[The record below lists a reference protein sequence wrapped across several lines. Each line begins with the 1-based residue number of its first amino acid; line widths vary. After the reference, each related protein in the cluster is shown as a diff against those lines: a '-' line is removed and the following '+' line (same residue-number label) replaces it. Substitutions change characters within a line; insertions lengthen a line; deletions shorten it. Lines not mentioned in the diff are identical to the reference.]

1 MCPDE
6 ICDVLG
12 VDGGEVRNS
21 PEPKSGMREKKK
33 KRRTFMKSCP
43 SSESNF
49 SIPGA
54 IGSRMVYKRKE

>member
-1 MCPDE
+1 MGSDE
-6 ICDVLG
+6 ICDVLE
-12 VDGGEVRNS
+12 VDGEVRNS

>member
-33 KRRTFMKSCP
+33 KTNLY
-43 SSESNF
+43 EEL
-49 SIPGA
+49 SIF
-54 IGSRMVYKRKE
+54 